1 VDGNESVSR
10 KKYQLVRQTARHRF
24 SKHSPD
30 FCFLASQASDVGSI
44 PIARSR
50 KQRTQAGASFSIFSK
65 TSTKPRFFNLKPL
78 SALFRTII
86 KSRGTNILV
95 ESFRAPDQRLW
106 LTSEAHEASDVEFK
120 IGLMALHQE
129 VRDSKP
135 RFVLVAVSCVQT
147 VLENAATFE
156 CIPTI
161 ELELKY
167 QSKDV
172 DFLNF

>member
-1 VDGNESVSR
+1 
-10 KKYQLVRQTARHRF
+10 
-24 SKHSPD
+24 
-30 FCFLASQASDVGSI
+30 
-44 PIARSR
+44 
-50 KQRTQAGASFSIFSK
+50 
-65 TSTKPRFFNLKPL
+65 
-78 SALFRTII
+78 
-86 KSRGTNILV
+86 LV

-135 RFVLVAVSCVQT
+135 RFVLVAVSCVQRFWKT
-147 VLENAATFE
+147 PPLSNAYQLLDLA
-156 CIPTI
+156 
-161 ELELKY
+161 LKY

>member
-1 VDGNESVSR
+1 
-10 KKYQLVRQTARHRF
+10 
-24 SKHSPD
+24 
-30 FCFLASQASDVGSI
+30 VGSI

-50 KQRTQAGASFSIFSK
+50 KHRPLPHFPFFPK
-65 TSTKPRFFNLKPL
+65 TSTKPRFFSLKPL

-120 IGLMALHQE
+120 IGLMALH
-129 VRDSKP
+129 RP
-135 RFVLVAVSCVQT
+135 RGAGFKTAVCAGCRFLRTT

-161 ELELKY
+161 RLALKY

>member
-1 VDGNESVSR
+1 VYGDGFDS
-10 KKYQLVRQTARHRF
+10 HRPLQNLKNLGRCLIF
-24 SKHSPD
+24 H
-30 FCFLASQASDVGSI
+30 
-44 PIARSR
+44 
-50 KQRTQAGASFSIFSK
+50 FSK
-65 TSTKPRFFNLKPL
+65 TSTKPRFFSLKPL

-135 RFVLVAVSCVQT
+135 RFVLVAVSCVQRFWKT
-147 VLENAATFE
+147 PPLSNAYQLLDWRLSVNQKMLIFS
-156 CIPTI
+156 IS
-161 ELELKY
+161 ELRRM
-167 QSKDV
+167 S
-172 DFLNF
+172 